1 MQVCIEGGS
10 SGPLAARALSAWLT
24 HSKEAVLDL
33 GITLE
38 ARTPAELPER
48 LLGAVRLHHLDMQRC
63 PTLLCGSDGGALT
76 DALEPAVQ
84 QGLALWRQQQQQQQ
98 QQCCTGAST
107 AGTAGSGSATACA
120 AAAAAA
126 VCTEASWGN
135 ASSEGVSMTADE
147 LEGMFLDNSTGHEF
161 QLRGATYLEVS
172 TLLYRYVY
180 TAIAIICRLCQ
191 QVDASAVSTRFKLA
205 YCRRGLHA
213 AVLRCAF
220 NTSCSS

>member
-1 MQVCIEGGS
+1 MFSSLTTLYAMHLVTYCVWYIVQVCIEGGS

-48 LLGAVRLHHLDMQRC
+48 LLGAVRLHHLDMQRS
-63 PTLLCGSDGGALT
+63 PTLLCGSDGSALT

-84 QGLALWRQQQQQQQ
+84 RGLTQWRQQQQQQ
-98 QQCCTGAST
+98 CAGARSSSNC
-107 AGTAGSGSATACA
+107 AGISAAGSCSSSSATACVD
-120 AAAAAA
+120 AAAAA

-147 LEGMFLDNSTGHEF
+147 LAGMFLDNSTGHHF

-172 TLLYRYVY
+172 
-180 TAIAIICRLCQ
+180 A
-191 QVDASAVSTRFKLA
+191 ASL
-205 YCRRGLHA
+205 
-213 AVLRCAF
+213 
-220 NTSCSS
+220 

>member
-1 MQVCIEGGS
+1 VQVCIEGGS
-10 SGPLAARALSAWLT
+10 SGPLAARALTAWLT

-48 LLGAVRLHHLDMQRC
+48 LLAAVRLHHLDMQRS
-63 PTLLCGSDGGALT
+63 PTLLCGSDGGALI

-84 QGLALWRQQQQQQQ
+84 RGLAQWRQQQQQQQ
-98 QQCCTGAST
+98 CASARSSSCSAAGA
-107 AGTAGSGSATACA
+107 AGSDSGSSAAACAA

-147 LEGMFLDNSTGHEF
+147 LAGMFLDNSAGHQF
-161 QLRGATYLEVS
+161 QLRGASYLEVS
-172 TLLYRYVY
+172 ALQRNVVITIV
-180 TAIAIICRLCQ
+180 
-191 QVDASAVSTRFKLA
+191 
-205 YCRRGLHA
+205 
-213 AVLRCAF
+213 
-220 NTSCSS
+220 

>member
-1 MQVCIEGGS
+1 VCIEGGS
-10 SGPLAARALSAWLT
+10 SGPLAARALTAWLT

-48 LLGAVRLHHLDMQRC
+48 LLGAVRLHHLDMQRS
-63 PTLLCGSDGGALT
+63 PTLLCGSDGSALT

-84 QGLALWRQQQQQQQ
+84 RGLAQWRQQQQQQQ
-98 QQCCTGAST
+98 QCASARNSNC
-107 AGTAGSGSATACA
+107 AGTSASGSSSSSGSAVCA

-147 LEGMFLDNSTGHEF
+147 LAGMFLDNSTGHQF

-172 TLLYRYVY
+172 
-180 TAIAIICRLCQ
+180 A
-191 QVDASAVSTRFKLA
+191 ASL
-205 YCRRGLHA
+205 
-213 AVLRCAF
+213 
-220 NTSCSS
+220 